1 MSWPEA
7 SLSTREGTSRQRGC
21 GMQDRKLNDLPINDL
36 ISTIEFV
43 QLIFESREHA
53 IENYDANPQW
63 AKELASALREY
74 FLCTDT
80 VDLRLFAKVW
90 AQRSLFDCVYNYMNS
105 EVSFLRV
112 GGVLS
117 DEPEVMV
124 IALGYLPE
132 KIDDRLCWDVL
143 DYTSRYLER
152 RLTDGESRV
161 LEVLMKGIPKMRRM
175 AWRWT

>member
-1 MSWPEA
+1 
-7 SLSTREGTSRQRGC
+7 
-21 GMQDRKLNDLPINDL
+21 MQDRKLNDLPINDL
-36 ISTIEFV
+36 ITTSEFV

-53 IENYDANPQW
+53 IETYDANPQW
-63 AKELASALREY
+63 AKELASAFNEY
-74 FLCTDT
+74 FLRSTTDT

-90 AQRSLFDCVYNYMNS
+90 AQRCLLDCAYNYMNS
-105 EVSFLRV
+105 EVSFLHSV
-112 GGVLS
+112 TGVLS

-132 KIDDRLCWDVL
+132 KVDDYMCFDAL
-143 DYTSRYLER
+143 DYTSHYLER

>member
-1 MSWPEA
+1 
-7 SLSTREGTSRQRGC
+7 
-21 GMQDRKLNDLPINDL
+21 MQDRKLNDLLINEIL
-36 ISTIEFV
+36 TTREFV
-43 QLIFESREHA
+43 HLIFESREHA
-53 IENYDANPQW
+53 IEIYDFDPQW
-63 AKELASALREY
+63 DKELAYAFKEY
-74 FLCTDT
+74 FSTTDT

-90 AQRSLFDCVYNYMNS
+90 AQRSFFDCVYNYMNS
-105 EVSFLRV
+105 EVSFLRSV
-112 GGVLS
+112 SGVLS

>member
-1 MSWPEA
+1 
-7 SLSTREGTSRQRGC
+7 
-21 GMQDRKLNDLPINDL
+21 MQDRKLNDLPINDL
-36 ISTIEFV
+36 ISASEFV
-43 QLIFESREHA
+43 HLIFDSREHA

-63 AKELASALREY
+63 DKELASVFQEY
-74 FLCTDT
+74 FLRTDT

-105 EVSFLRV
+105 EVSFLSSA

-117 DEPEVMV
+117 DEPEAMV

-152 RLTDGESRV
+152 RLTGSETRV

>member
-1 MSWPEA
+1 
-7 SLSTREGTSRQRGC
+7 
-21 GMQDRKLNDLPINDL
+21 MQDRKLNDLPINDL
-36 ISTIEFV
+36 ISTSEFV
-43 QLIFESREHA
+43 YLIFDSREHA

-63 AKELASALREY
+63 DKELASAFQEY
-74 FLCTDT
+74 FLRSTTDT

-105 EVSFLRV
+105 EVSFLRSV

-117 DEPEVMV
+117 DEPEAMV

-152 RLTDGESRV
+152 RLTGSETRV

>member
-1 MSWPEA
+1 
-7 SLSTREGTSRQRGC
+7 
-21 GMQDRKLNDLPINDL
+21 MQDRKLNDLPINDF
-36 ISTIEFV
+36 ITTSEFV

-63 AKELASALREY
+63 AKELASAFQEY
-74 FLCTDT
+74 FLRSTTDT

-105 EVSFLRV
+105 EVSFLRSV
-112 GGVLS
+112 CGVLS

-152 RLTDGESRV
+152 RLTGSETRV